1 MEKSELKIVYM
12 GTPEF
17 AVAPLEAL
25 LKEGYRIAGV
35 VTVPDKPKGR
45 GLQMLPSDVK
55 KFVTAYNEAMSENE
69 RIPLLQP
76 EKLRSEEFTEALGR
90 IDADLFIVVAFRM
103 LPEVVWKMP
112 RLGTFNLHGSLL
124 PKYRGAAPIN
134 WAIMNGEKESG
145 VTTFF
150 IDEKIDTGRILMQER
165 CAIGPRETVGT
176 LYDRLMETG
185 ARLVVRTVEGILS
198 ETITPIAQDE
208 STSATP
214 APKIHKETCAI
225 SWDRG
230 AFEID
235 CQVRGLSPYPGCTAV
250 LRKNTGETADIKIF
264 MTEPAP
270 GAIRGCMPGTVRA
283 AGGRLYVMCGDDS
296 LEITALQMAGKK
308 RMSAADFLRGFH
320 GIEEYGFVVR
330 RADAMSTDDRP
341 TDDRPADDR
350 PADEREGGCGS

>member
-25 LKEGYRIAGV
+25 LKEGYRVAGV
-35 VTVPDKPKGR
+35 VTIPDKPKGR

-55 KFVTAYNEAMSENE
+55 KFVTAYNEDKGENE

-76 EKLRSEEFTEALGR
+76 EKLRSEDFTEALGKLG
-90 IDADLFIVVAFRM
+90 ADLFIVVAFRM

-134 WAIMNGEKESG
+134 WAIINGEKESG

-150 IDEKIDTGRILMQER
+150 IDEKIDTGKIILQEK
-165 CAIGPRETVGT
+165 CDIGPRETAGT
-176 LYDRLMETG
+176 LYDRLMNTG
-185 ARLVVRTVEGILS
+185 ARLVVRTVEEVLS
-198 ETITPIAQDE
+198 GSIAPAAQDE
-208 STSATP
+208 SLAATP
-214 APKIHKETCAI
+214 APKIHRETCEI
-225 SWDRG
+225 RWERS
-230 AFEID
+230 AFGID

-250 LRKNTGETADIKIF
+250 LRKSTGETTDIKIF

-270 GAIRGCMPGTVRA
+270 GIIRDCRPGTVRT

-296 LEITALQMAGKK
+296 LEITTLQMAGKK
-308 RMSAADFLRGFH
+308 RMSASDFLRGFH
-320 GIEEYGFVVR
+320 GIEECSFVVR
-330 RADAMSTDDRP
+330 T
-341 TDDRPADDR
+341 ADDTTGDSR
-350 PADEREGGCGS
+350 S